1 MRPLVRFGK
10 APSVRAGRARAAE
23 VLDLVQLPAGT
34 FERYPHELSGG
45 QRQRIGIARAL
56 ALEPDLLIL
65 DEPTSALDVSTQVAI
80 LNLLLDLREQ
90 LDLSYLF
97 IGHNL
102 AVIEFVCDRIGVL
115 EAGRLVDVFDA
126 HELFAPDRSPVTRA
140 LLGAI
145 LPIERSAVG
154 AVDGD
159 LEGLAE
165 TTEPQPVAG

>member
-1 MRPLVRFGK
+1 MGEQIVRPLVRFGK
-10 APSVRAGRARAAE
+10 ASSVRAGRARAAE
-23 VLDLVQLPAGT
+23 VLDLVGLPADY

-56 ALEPDLLIL
+56 ALEHELLIL
-65 DEPTSALDVSTQVAI
+65 DEPTSALDVSTQATI
-80 LNLLLDLREQ
+80 LNLLLDLRER

-126 HELFAPDRSPVTRA
+126 RALFAPDRSPITKS
-140 LLGAI
+140 LLSAI
-145 LPIERSAVG
+145 LPIHR
-154 AVDGD
+154 
-159 LEGLAE
+159 
-165 TTEPQPVAG
+165 